1 MSDTAKPETADDA
14 IHDNA
19 HEPTQPNQQTRK
31 ESTVAQGTK
40 FELRVARLLAA
51 RGYKVQHDVSLP
63 GKKTGTLHQIDVLAE
78 HQGPLH
84 KDILVVE
91 CKAYNKGHNLEK
103 EILMKQMGICR
114 DLGYGGV
121 MIFTTSGFM
130 TGLHRTAKQYSNL
143 TLIDGEKFASL
154 EQDAKLNDKSKSP
167 SISSYVKPII
177 SKAKALKHAK
187 SRAKKMSGGLF
198 NRRPKVAVKSVTLVC
213 YPYHTVRYHHEKIEK
228 KGIFRK
234 VEITRKIPHEV
245 SVDARIGTVMD
256 VKKGK
261 GVSYHLD
268 FIKDLKPDEI
278 ILLCYAN
285 KKKMITGT
293 EIKLSGVSKDSVSE
307 CLPRMHGLGYVSR
320 LSMNNVE
327 SWKSNKTISSDIKSI
342 PQIYKKY
349 MVEEPPGIRVDP
361 LVQPGPAIQSV
372 KWLGDKVDSMNTI
385 YYPYY
390 DIRYEDDQNTQYNE
404 MLDAITGQET
414 VNLRDTMSEWRPQ
427 HTSVDADNDD
437 ADAKDTDDT
446 DTINTD
452 TANTDTAN
460 TDTANADTDT
470 ISDTDNT
477 DDSDIDDSEDVED
490 VEDIMRASIGTDNS
504 ADNDNSPEKPSTDS
518 EYDTA
523 DDKPDT
529 DPVAENDDANI
540 QPDELKT
547 ETHDDIDRENMNTV
561 EDDYPGS
568 KPTNSDDDTDNDRT
582 NADTTNDNTIYP
594 DVRYKRTWPDC
605 NLY

>member
-1 MSDTAKPETADDA
+1 MSDTDKHETADDTVN
-14 IHDNA
+14 DNA
-19 HEPTQPNQQTRK
+19 YEPTQPDQQTRK

-51 RGYKVQHDVSLP
+51 RGYKVQHNVSLP
-63 GKKTGTLHQIDVLAE
+63 GQKTGTLHQIDVLAE

-121 MIFTTSGFM
+121 MIFTTSSFM
-130 TGLHRTAKQYSNL
+130 TGLHMTAKQYSNL

-154 EQDAKLNDKSKSP
+154 ERDAKLNDKSKSP

-177 SKAKALKHAK
+177 SKTKALKHAK

-198 NRRPKVAVKSVTLVC
+198 NRRPKVAVKSVMLVC

-228 KGIFRK
+228 KGMFRK

-278 ILLCYAN
+278 TLLCYAN

-293 EIKLSGVSKDSVSE
+293 EIKLSGVSKDSASE

-327 SWKSNKTISSDIKSI
+327 SWKSNKIISSDIKSI

-390 DIRYEDDQNTQYNE
+390 DIRYEDDQDTQYNE
-404 MLDAITGQET
+404 MLDAITGKET
-414 VNLRDTMSEWRPQ
+414 INLRDTMSEWRPRD
-427 HTSVDADNDD
+427 TFVDTDNDT
-437 ADAKDTDDT
+437 ADTKDTNDT
-446 DTINTD
+446 DTVNTDTVNADTVNADTGNAD
-452 TANTDTAN
+452 TANTDTDN
-460 TDTANADTDT
+460 
-470 ISDTDNT
+470 ISNT
-477 DDSDIDDSEDVED
+477 DDTDVSNEDVED
-490 VEDIMRASIGTDNS
+490 VMRAGIESDSS
-504 ADNDNSPEKPSTDS
+504 AGDDNSPDGSRTDS
-518 EYDTA
+518 GYNTA
-523 DDKPDT
+523 DDKSDT
-529 DPVAENDDANI
+529 DPVTDNDDVDI
-540 QPDELKT
+540 QPDESKT
-547 ETHDDIDRENMNTV
+547 ELSNDVDEKNTNATSK
-561 EDDYPGS
+561 EDDHA
-568 KPTNSDDDTDNDRT
+568 DDKSVNNDDGTDNDNT
-582 NADTTNDNTIYP
+582 NADAVNDDITYLDI
-594 DVRYKRTWPDC
+594 RCKRTWSDC
-605 NLY
+605 NI